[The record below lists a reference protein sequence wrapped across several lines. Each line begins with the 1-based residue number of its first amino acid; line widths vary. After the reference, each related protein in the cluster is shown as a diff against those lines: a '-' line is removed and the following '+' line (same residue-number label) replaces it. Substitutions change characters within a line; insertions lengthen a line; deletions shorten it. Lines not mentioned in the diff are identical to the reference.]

1 MKTVLITGASDGI
14 GKAIAQLLDEKGY
27 ELYLFGRSQVK
38 MDALN
43 INHCKGKYTF
53 DLKDRTA
60 FQALLE
66 YISEYK
72 SMVQLYSQNTCLP
85 SLQ

>member
-1 MKTVLITGASDGI
+1 MKTVLITGATDGI

-43 INHCKGKYTF
+43 INHCKGKYT
-53 DLKDRTA
+53 L
-60 FQALLE
+60 
-66 YISEYK
+66 I
-72 SMVQLYSQNTCLP
+72 
-85 SLQ
+85 